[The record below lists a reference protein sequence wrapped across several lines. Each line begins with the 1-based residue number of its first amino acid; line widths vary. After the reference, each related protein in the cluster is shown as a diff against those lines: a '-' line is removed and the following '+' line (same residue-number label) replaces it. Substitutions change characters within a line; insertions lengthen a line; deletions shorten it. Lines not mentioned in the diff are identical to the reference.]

1 MEVCRLERV
10 ELVFFWSRGNLEA
23 TLRSST
29 VVLFAVKAVRRNLY
43 TYLHS
48 RLFCFFFSAAST
60 RGFRQWKKGKKDKTD
75 TMTVL
80 EKDQRICFFLFAA
93 NTIIAYSASIKAA
106 GFWRV

>member
-43 TYLHS
+43 TYLYS
-48 RLFCFFFSAAST
+48 RLFCFVSLLLQLGDFVN
-60 RGFRQWKKGKKDKTD
+60 GKKVKKT
-75 TMTVL
+75 
-80 EKDQRICFFLFAA
+80 KQIR
-93 NTIIAYSASIKAA
+93 
-106 GFWRV
+106 